1 MRDIRKYIGAL
12 IWMGIDRATRMNV
25 YSVNYL
31 SVYQNWHKEKE
42 AKQSLAGSRQFILN
56 DLGYHVK
63 FNYSSSPVSLDLY
76 ELLQLQQANRCHN
89 SDTKIQ

>member
-1 MRDIRKYIGAL
+1 
-12 IWMGIDRATRMNV
+12 MNV

-31 SVYQNWHKEKE
+31 SVYQNRHKEKE

-76 ELLQLQQANRCHN
+76 ELLTPAGGEPMSQFSYQ
-89 SDTKIQ
+89 DTIIKSVCNKLSIKV